1 MSINKIATDP
11 SLTDQEK
18 NWELMSVL
26 GLKWSETIELSEE
39 DKVVVKRAKR
49 IQKFLTQKQLGNS
62 STKWS

>member
-39 DKVVVKRAKR
+39 DKS
-49 IQKFLTQKQLGNS
+49 FLLEKVELIKVQMSQQAAYESNR
-62 STKWS
+62 

>member
-18 NWELMSVL
+18 NWELLSVL

-39 DKVVVKRAKR
+39 DKS
-49 IQKFLTQKQLGNS
+49 FLLEKVELIKVQMSQQASYESNR
-62 STKWS
+62 

>member
-39 DKVVVKRAKR
+39 DKT
-49 IQKFLTQKQLGNS
+49 FLLEKVELIKVQMMQQASFGSNQ
-62 STKWS
+62 

>member
-39 DKVVVKRAKR
+39 DKS
-49 IQKFLTQKQLGNS
+49 FLLEKVELIKVQMSQQASYESNR
-62 STKWS
+62 

>member
-26 GLKWSETIELSEE
+26 GLKWSETKELSEE
-39 DKVVVKRAKR
+39 DKS
-49 IQKFLTQKQLGNS
+49 FLLEKVELIKVQMSQQASYESNR
-62 STKWS
+62 

>member
-39 DKVVVKRAKR
+39 DKS
-49 IQKFLTQKQLGNS
+49 FLLEKVELIKVQMSQQATYESNR
-62 STKWS
+62 